1 MKLVRFL
8 LDQQSEEPSNR
19 SIDCDSKED
28 KLSDGQSASKT
39 FFFRK
44 AKVTDKF
51 VLDNLNTAVI
61 GLDADFRVTYLN
73 HAAENLLDISERRGY
88 SKPVEALLS
97 QASLQE
103 DLNRARLQQ
112 QQFTRRKSSIRIQGE
127 SAIVDYTVTPVEHQ
141 RMCVLLEI
149 HPRDRLQ
156 RITREASLVA
166 KQETAK
172 ILARG
177 MAHEVKNPLG
187 GIRGAAQLLERQ
199 LNDDGQKEFT
209 KIIIEEVDR
218 LRDLVDQ
225 MLGPIKPP
233 CLVEQSVHEVLERVV
248 SLIDAETGGT
258 LRFIRDYDPSIP
270 DIPADRERLIQAI
283 LNLVR
288 NAMQAIEQH
297 MPLSDGQITIQSR
310 VIRQF
315 TIANERCR
323 LVCCISIIDNGPGI
337 PEDMIEN
344 IFYPMISGRPEGT
357 GLGLPMAQ
365 SIISQHRGLIECES
379 KPGRTCFHVYLPIA

>member
-1 MKLVRFL
+1 MIE
-8 LDQQSEEPSNR
+8 Q
-19 SIDCDSKED
+19 
-28 KLSDGQSASKT
+28 
-39 FFFRK
+39 
-44 AKVTDKF
+44 F

-61 GLDADFRVTYLN
+61 ALDQDLRVSYLN
-73 HAAENLLDISERRGY
+73 HAAENLLDISERR
-88 SKPVEALLS
+88 SHSQPVETLLS
-97 QASLQE
+97 QASLE
-103 DLNRARLQQ
+103 KDLKRAQSQQ
-112 QQFTRRKSSIRIQGE
+112 QQFTRRKASININNE
-127 SAIVDYTVTPVEHQ
+127 PVTVDYTVTPVDYSGIS
-141 RMCVLLEI
+141 VLLEV

-156 RITREASLVA
+156 RITREASLIA

-199 LNDDGQKEFT
+199 LDNNDQKEFT
-209 KIIIEEVDR
+209 RIIIEEVDR

-233 CLVEQSVHEVLERVV
+233 SMKELNVHEVTERVV
-248 SLIDAETGGT
+248 QLIEAETGGAIH
-258 LRFIRDYDPSIP
+258 FVRDYDPSIP
-270 DIPADRERLIQAI
+270 DIPADRERLIQAV

-297 MPLSDGQITIQSR
+297 MPLSDGQIVIQTR

-323 LVCCISIIDNGPGI
+323 LACSISITDNGPGI
-337 PEDMIEN
+337 PDDLIEN
-344 IFYPMISGRPEGT
+344 IFYPMISGRAEGT

-365 SIISQHRGLIECES
+365 SIISQHKGLIECES
-379 KPGRTCFHVYLPIA
+379 RPGRTCFHVYIPIAQ